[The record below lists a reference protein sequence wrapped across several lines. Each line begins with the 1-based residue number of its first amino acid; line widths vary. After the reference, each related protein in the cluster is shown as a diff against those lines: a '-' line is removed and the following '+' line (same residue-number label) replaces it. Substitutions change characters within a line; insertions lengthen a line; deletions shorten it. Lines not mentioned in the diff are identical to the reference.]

1 MKIVAGGIKGGSGK
15 TTLAA
20 NLAVMRSLQ
29 DRDVLLVDADDQQ
42 SASEFVSVRMEERDG
57 DRGFTCVRL
66 DGKAVR
72 DQVQRLEDKY
82 DDVIIDTGGR
92 DTTSQRAALTIADL
106 LLVPFG
112 PRSLDIWTLERVENL
127 VEDARA
133 VNPDLRAYAF
143 INRADHQGNYNQE
156 TREVLTDS
164 KVIDFIP
171 ETLGN
176 RKSFAIAFD
185 YGQGVVEYT
194 PRDKKAIREMKEL
207 YSAVFDIVLASK

>member
-1 MKIVAGGIKGGSGK
+1 MKVVAGGIKGGSGK

-20 NLAVMRSLQ
+20 NLTVMRSGD
-29 DRDVLLVDADDQQ
+29 DREVLLIDADDQR
-42 SASEFVSVRMEERDG
+42 SASEFASVRAEERDG
-57 DRGFTCVRL
+57 DPGFTCVRL

-72 DQVQRLEDKY
+72 DQVQRLDNKY

-112 PRSLDIWTLERVENL
+112 PRSLDIWTLERVEEL

-133 VNPDLRAYAF
+133 VNPNLRAYTF
-143 INRADHQGNYNQE
+143 INRADHQGSYNQE
-156 TREVLTDS
+156 TREVLADS
-164 KVIDFIP
+164 EVIDFIQSP
-171 ETLGN
+171 LGD

-185 YGQGVVEYT
+185 HGEGVVEYT
-194 PRDKKAIREMKEL
+194 PKDQKAIGEMKEL
-207 YSAVFDIVLASK
+207 YRAVFESTPAPN

>member
-66 DGKAVR
+66 DGRAVR

-112 PRSLDIWTLERVENL
+112 PRSLDIWTLERVEDL

-164 KVIDFIP
+164 EVIDFIP

-207 YSAVFDIVLASK
+207 YNAVFDIVLESK

>member
-66 DGKAVR
+66 DGRAVR

-112 PRSLDIWTLERVENL
+112 PRSLDIWTLERVEDL

-164 KVIDFIP
+164 EVIDFIP

-207 YSAVFDIVLASK
+207 YNAVFDIVLASK

>member
-20 NLAVMRSLQ
+20 NLAVMRSRE

-42 SASEFVSVRMEERDG
+42 SASEFVSLRTEEMDG
-57 DRGFTCVRL
+57 DPGLTCVRL

-112 PRSLDIWTLERVENL
+112 PRSLDIWTLERVEDL

-143 INRADHQGNYNQE
+143 INRADHQGSYNQE
-156 TREVLTDS
+156 TRDVLTDS
-164 KVIDFIP
+164 EVIDFIP

-185 YGQGVVEYT
+185 YGQSVVEYT
-194 PRDKKAIREMKEL
+194 PQDKKAIREMKEL
-207 YSAVFDIVLASK
+207 YNTVFDIVPTSE

>member
-20 NLAVMRSLQ
+20 NLAVMRSRQ
-29 DRDVLLVDADDQQ
+29 GRDVLLVDADDQQ

-57 DRGFTCVRL
+57 DRSFTCVRL

-112 PRSLDIWTLERVENL
+112 PRSLDIWTLERVEDL

-164 KVIDFIP
+164 EVIDFIP

-207 YSAVFDIVLASK
+207 YNAVFDIVLESK